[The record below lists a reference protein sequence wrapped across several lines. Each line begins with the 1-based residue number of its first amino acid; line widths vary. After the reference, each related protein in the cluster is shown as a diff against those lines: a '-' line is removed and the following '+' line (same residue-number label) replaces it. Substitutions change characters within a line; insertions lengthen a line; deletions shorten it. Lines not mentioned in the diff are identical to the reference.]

1 MADWCSREPMLED
14 VRAIAFDL
22 DNTLWDVEPV
32 IARAEQRLVEW
43 MREHCPRIPEQVSL
57 EDMRAAREQ
66 LARDEPGKAHDM
78 TYLRTAALVRHA
90 RACGYDEE
98 IAARAFQVF
107 FSARNELEPFVDV
120 RPALERLQAR
130 YRLASLSN
138 GNADLERIGL
148 AGLFCVSLNAR
159 QIGAAKPH
167 PRCFERLAE
176 ELRLERREILYAGD
190 DPRLDVEAAR
200 ASGLRTAWINRRGAE
215 WPCEVEAPD
224 VMVADCL
231 ELAERFESGRC

>member
-1 MADWCSREPMLED
+1 MLRD

-43 MREHCPRIPEQVSL
+43 MREHCPRIPQQVSI
-57 EDMRAAREQ
+57 EDMRTAREQ

-78 TYLRTAALVRHA
+78 TYLRTAALARHA

-98 IAARAFQVF
+98 IAARAFEVF
-107 FSARNELEPFVDV
+107 FAARNELEPFDDV
-120 RPALERLQAR
+120 RPALERMRVR

-138 GNADLERIGL
+138 GNADLARIGL
-148 AGLFCVSLNAR
+148 AGLFAVSLNAR
-159 QIGAAKPH
+159 EIGVAKPH
-167 PRCFERLAE
+167 PRCFQRLAQ
-176 ELRLERREILYAGD
+176 ELRLAPKEILYAGD
-190 DPRLDVEAAR
+190 DPLLDVEAAR

-215 WPCEVEAPD
+215 WPSHVTTPD

-231 ELAERFESGRC
+231 ELAERFERAWP